1 MILYEK
7 NSLGIPNFY
16 SIFPSR
22 NISWPLHL
30 HLNYECIS
38 IKSGIV
44 EVTVNHTAYC
54 LNPGDT
60 TFIIPNQLHS
70 LHSLTASE
78 VIILH
83 FSTDL
88 IHYFTSCYQ
97 GLYPQNPVL
106 FNVPVTIE
114 KFKTDNI
121 FRQKA
126 LLYELCGKLT
136 ESTDFSRLSFSN
148 SDSHTISQ
156 IFQYVEGHFKEECNL
171 KKLSEELGYSYAY
184 LSRAFKRISHLSFT
198 EYLNQYR
205 IHHACLLLQNSNYS
219 VSDIAYQCG
228 YDSLRSFN
236 RNFQSIIK
244 MSPRQ
249 WREESTVI

>member
-7 NSLGIPNFY
+7 NSIGIPNFY
-16 SIFPSR
+16 SIFSSR
-22 NISWPLHL
+22 NISWPVHLHL
-30 HLNYECIS
+30 HYECIS
-38 IKSGIV
+38 IKSGVV
-44 EVTVNHTAYC
+44 EIMVNHTPYR
-54 LNPGDT
+54 LNTGET
-60 TFIIPNQLHS
+60 AFLVSNQLHS
-70 LHSLTASE
+70 LHSLTPSE
-78 VIILH
+78 VVILH

-97 GLYPQNPVL
+97 GLYPQNPIL
-106 FNVPVTIE
+106 SDMPVTME

-136 ESTDFSRLSFSN
+136 ESTDFAKLSFSN
-148 SDSHTISQ
+148 GDSHAAEQ
-156 IFQYVEGHFKEECNL
+156 VFQYVEQHFTEECNL

-205 IHHACLLLQNSNYS
+205 IHHAGILLQNSDGS
-219 VSDIAYQCG
+219 ISDIAYQCG
-228 YDSLRSFN
+228 YDSLRSFH
-236 RNFQSIIK
+236 RNFQTIMK
-244 MSPRQ
+244 TSPRK
-249 WREESTVI
+249 WRET

>member
-16 SIFPSR
+16 SIFSSR

-30 HLNYECIS
+30 HLHYECIS
-38 IKSGIV
+38 VKSGIV
-44 EVTVNHTAYC
+44 EITVNYTAYR
-54 LNPGDT
+54 LNRGDT
-60 TFIIPNQLHS
+60 AFIVSNQLHS
-70 LHSLTASE
+70 LHSLTSSE

-88 IHYFTSCYQ
+88 IQYFTSCYQ
-97 GLYPQNPVL
+97 GLYPRNPVL
-106 FNVPVTIE
+106 FDAPVSIE
-114 KFKTDNI
+114 AFKTDNI

-136 ESTDFSRLSFSN
+136 ESTDFAELSFSN
-148 SDSHTISQ
+148 SDSRAAAQ
-156 IFQYVEGHFKEECNL
+156 VFQYVEQHFKEECNL

-205 IHHACLLLQNSNYS
+205 IHHAGILLQNSNYS

-236 RNFQSIIK
+236 RNFQTIMK
-244 MSPRQ
+244 TSPRK
-249 WREESTVI
+249 WRET

>member
-7 NSLGIPNFY
+7 NSIGIPNFY
-16 SIFPSR
+16 SIFSSR

-30 HLNYECIS
+30 HLHYECIS

-44 EVTVNHTAYC
+44 EITVNHTPYR
-54 LNPGDT
+54 LNMGET
-60 TFIIPNQLHS
+60 AFLVSNQLHS
-70 LHSLTASE
+70 LHSLTPSE
-78 VIILH
+78 VTILH

-97 GLYPQNPVL
+97 GLYPQNPIL
-106 FNVPVTIE
+106 CDMPVTME

-136 ESTDFSRLSFSN
+136 ESTDFAELSFSN
-148 SDSHTISQ
+148 GDSHAAEQ
-156 IFQYVEGHFKEECNL
+156 VFQYVEQHFKEECNL

-205 IHHACLLLQNSNYS
+205 IHHAGILLQNSDCS
-219 VSDIAYQCG
+219 ISDIAYQCG

-236 RNFQSIIK
+236 RNFQTIMK
-244 MSPRQ
+244 TSPRK
-249 WREESTVI
+249 WRET